1 MKKKVLVNFFLMVCC
16 ISLFCGCKGGV
27 NLSDRNIVKMLF
39 VDKKDKEYTIG
50 TVVYDF
56 KANAD
61 TGTSEDTAQVFFGSG
76 KTISEALNKAE
87 TIQNKKAFYGQNE
100 ILLLGGN
107 AQKDVNEI
115 LTFFAKEEVSRPNM
129 AVFVSDITAEKLKE
143 QKDLTTLV
151 SDFENIIKE
160 KGESNKYAKM
170 LFQCNFSEDK
180 QFFGGLPCVKLSKTE
195 NEKMAVKSMQFYE
208 KGQKQGFL
216 NDEMSNIYNILADRS
231 ISYHFEGTCDGENF
245 VCDITG
251 FKKEFAIA
259 ENEGIIDIDLQISG
273 TVRNLMAENALESLT
288 VLQKE
293 KIKKIINKE
302 LQKNAKSV
310 IEKVG
315 EMTSSDEFDIDWWCK
330 QKLDG
335 ADTKLDNKNIKVT
348 FKVEIL

>member
-1 MKKKVLVNFFLMVCC
+1 MKKKVLVNFFLVVCC

-170 LFQCNFSEDK
+170 LFQCDFSDDN

-216 NDEMSNIYNILADRS
+216 NDEMSNI
-231 ISYHFEGTCDGENF
+231 
-245 VCDITG
+245 
-251 FKKEFAIA
+251 
-259 ENEGIIDIDLQISG
+259 
-273 TVRNLMAENALESLT
+273 
-288 VLQKE
+288 
-293 KIKKIINKE
+293 
-302 LQKNAKSV
+302 
-310 IEKVG
+310 
-315 EMTSSDEFDIDWWCK
+315 
-330 QKLDG
+330 
-335 ADTKLDNKNIKVT
+335 
-348 FKVEIL
+348 